1 MTHLYVIR
9 HAQPAGYNPALIGL
23 SPPNSGLSPLGV
35 RQAKRLRDRLLAT
48 KEIQADRLI
57 SSPLRRAQE
66 TAEIIAPALGVPVL
80 LDDGIQELN
89 LGECEGLTADQV
101 SERYGDTD
109 WERDPFRRLAPHADS
124 WAEFAWR
131 ACEALHRLT
140 RDYEGQTLVMV
151 CHGGIIGMT
160 FRYFLH
166 LPLLQERLPAA
177 LAHSTETGITYWRKG
192 SAGWALMRFND
203 DMHLR
208 EWGPAKGSS

>member
-9 HAQPAGYNPALIGL
+9 HAQPAGYTPALIGL

-35 RQAKRLRDRLLAT
+35 RQAERLRDRLLAT

-66 TAEIIAPALGVPVL
+66 TAEIIAPALGLPVL

-89 LGECEGLTADQV
+89 LGECEGLTADQA

-109 WERDPFRRLAPHADS
+109 WERNPFRRLAPHADS

-151 CHGGIIGMT
+151 CHGDHWDDVSLLPTLAPLARAPAGCARTLDGNRHHLLAEGIS
-160 FRYFLH
+160 
-166 LPLLQERLPAA
+166 RLGAD
-177 LAHSTETGITYWRKG
+177 EV
-192 SAGWALMRFND
+192 
-203 DMHLR
+203 
-208 EWGPAKGSS
+208 